1 MDITKNKL
9 IVNYKKCGSVN
20 KTIINFNSNKQLTYK
35 NEYFN
40 EDCDM
45 LEPLCKYIDQDKNL
59 FEICTD

>member
-1 MDITKNKL
+1 M
-9 IVNYKKCGSVN
+9 VN
-20 KTIINFNSNKQLTYK
+20 KTIINFNSNKQLTYRNK
-35 NEYFN
+35 YFN